1 MRATLRATAL
11 PLSST
16 NDAKTFVPCLLL
28 LLPRPIS
35 IINLSRALA
44 QRRKSQKSALA
55 ACHGPSPAAS

>member
-16 NDAKTFVPCLLL
+16 NDAKTFVPGLLL

-35 IINLSRALA
+35 IINLSRS
-44 QRRKSQKSALA
+44 RPTQKVAKI
-55 ACHGPSPAAS
+55 GP